1 MRGAGLYA
9 DVMELSV
16 HERGLLHAVAQ
27 ASAPA
32 AMSAFFPALTRAVP
46 PEVHAPEDDPVRLAW
61 YEEQFTLYRASVS
74 LWKKNLVRVVH
85 PANGERPDLVEATD
99 EGRAALLTRMIN
111 D

>member
-1 MRGAGLYA
+1 MRGPGLYA

-61 YEEQFTLYRASVS
+61 YEEQFTLFRASVS
-74 LWKKNLVRVVH
+74 LWQRNLVRVVH
-85 PANGERPDLVEATD
+85 PANGERPDLVEVTD
-99 EGRAALLTRMIN
+99 EGRAALA
-111 D
+111 